1 MNDDLD
7 EAAGFFM
14 GVLLA
19 LATTAV
25 LLIGAL
31 AVAGAFR

>member
-7 EAAGFFM
+7 EAAGFFR

-25 LLIGAL
+25 LLIGVL
-31 AVAGAFR
+31 VVAGVFR